1 MSKLAWPED
10 LGPDVAH
17 LHVVNRLETELSP
30 ERLWPHLVRAGAWSS
45 FYANCKR
52 LRFENH
58 EGPELRADS
67 VFTWWTFGVPVR
79 TVVTDFV
86 PARRLAWRGS
96 GLGAEGYHGWLL
108 EPLPHGGTLF
118 VTEETQRGF
127 VPRVGKALLR
137 RGLSYWHQ
145 RWLEGIVRAAS
156 SS

>member
-1 MSKLAWPED
+1 MSKLDWPAD
-10 LGPDVAH
+10 LTPEVAH
-17 LHVVNRLETELSP
+17 LYAENRLETEISP

-58 EGPELRADS
+58 EGPDLREGSAFS
-67 VFTWWTFGVPVR
+67 WWTFGVPVR

-86 PARRLAWRGS
+86 PNRRLAWRGT
-96 GLGAEGYHGWLL
+96 GLGAEGYHGWVL
-108 EPLPHGGTLF
+108 EPLPNGGTLF

-127 VPRVGKALLR
+127 FPRVGKALLR
-137 RGLSYWHQ
+137 RGLLYWHQ
-145 RWLEGIVRAAS
+145 RWLEGIVQAAS